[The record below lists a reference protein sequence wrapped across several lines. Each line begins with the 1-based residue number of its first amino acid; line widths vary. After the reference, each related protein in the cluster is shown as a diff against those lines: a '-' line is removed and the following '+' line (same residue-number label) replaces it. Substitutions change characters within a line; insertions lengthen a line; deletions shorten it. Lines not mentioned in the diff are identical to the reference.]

1 MKHMPLFFVFAL
13 MLIAVGCQET
23 TKTKTVTQDPQCAWY
38 GTCGGTTGSAQYC
51 TGTYYW
57 TQPNCAGYQ
66 YCQSYPSYPACV
78 TSGTTSGTTSGSTT
92 GSTTSGT
99 TGSTTGGTTTYPN
112 PYRFYYSGYVDKN
125 WMVNYPY
132 VPSISCTAASAPS
145 GISYTPYDT
154 RKGSITLR
162 GQVNYDPASG
172 QEFFDTTSELLR
184 TKEGSKNFFWGDS
197 ILKVRFIAN
206 VQPESRNTTTV
217 CPGRVSGKSTMKGYG
232 RIKFDLTL
240 VGTTINGTTQTV
252 SLGTKIIDVNK
263 CTPALDLSSYAAQYP
278 GGIYF
283 KISNVWG
290 NQEWA
295 PGTYN
300 EAAIYDTY
308 GFIYPQNPNVSGTW
322 KQVRT
327 SDCWS
332 LDIEVASN
340 GTKTFN

>member
-1 MKHMPLFFVFAL
+1 MKHMPLFFVFT
-13 MLIAVGCQET
+13 LILFVVGCQEK
-23 TKTKTVTQDPQCAWY
+23 TKTKLVSQDPQCAWY

-51 TGTYYW
+51 TGNYYW
-57 TQPNCAGYQ
+57 TQPNCPGYT
-66 YCQSYPSYPACV
+66 YCQQNPGFPSCQS
-78 TSGTTSGTTSGSTT
+78 TGTTT

-99 TGSTTGGTTTYPN
+99 AGGTTGGTTTYPN
-112 PYRFYYSGYVDKN
+112 PYPRYYSGYVDKN

-132 VPSISCTAASAPS
+132 VPSISCTPASAPS

-154 RKGSITLR
+154 RKGSVTLR
-162 GQVNYDPASG
+162 GQINYDPASG
-172 QEFFDTTSELLR
+172 QQFFDTTSELLR
-184 TKEGSKNFFWGDS
+184 SKSGAQNFFWGDS

-240 VGTTINGTTQTV
+240 VGTTLSGTTQTV
-252 SLGTKIIDVNK
+252 NLGTKIIDVNK
-263 CTPALDLSSYAAQYP
+263 CTPALDLSTYAAQYP

-290 NQEWA
+290 NQEWS
-295 PGTYN
+295 PSYGTN
-300 EAAIYDTY
+300 EPYIYDTY
-308 GFIYPQNPNVSGTW
+308 GFIYPQNPYVSGTW
-322 KQVRT
+322 KQIRT